1 MDIQGSAASG
11 SSGATLEIKS
21 LQMAKSQQQQDGQAT
36 LQLLESA
43 ADVPSSSSNPSLGSV
58 VNTFA

>member
-1 MDIQGSAASG
+1 MEIQGSAASG